1 MDEKAI
7 SEKLL
12 IFKEYHKDEIEKIYL
27 EYRNQLIVPVIVI
40 ALKNGDKLELEP
52 LNRELESGAFF
63 LEYLEGMYNEYKKT
77 RSKSPDPNAIVEAN
91 PAFDPVEHPSHY
103 TEGREYEPKD
113 VIYDWGLDF
122 NLGSAV
128 KYISRAGRKD
138 DIIQDLK
145 KAQQFIQFEID
156 AIEKKRGKK

>member
-1 MDEKAI
+1 MQDTLNVVQVTPCIHRAVLNPNLCGGPHATDKGYECPGELNCAHYSSGPTLKELLEFT
-7 SEKLL
+7 EKLQPTVVT
-12 IFKEYHKDEIEKIYL
+12 KE
-27 EYRNQLIVPVIVI
+27 QC
-40 ALKNGDKLELEP
+40 
-52 LNRELESGAFF
+52 
-63 LEYLEGMYNEYKKT
+63 
-77 RSKSPDPNAIVEAN
+77 
-91 PAFDPVEHPSHY
+91 FDPVEHPSHY

-156 AIEKKRGKK
+156 AIQKKRDKEET

>member
-1 MDEKAI
+1 MMIDTFPKCKYMREVFRPDPLHPI
-7 SEKLL
+7 EYTCT
-12 IFKEYHKDEIEKIYL
+12 FKDG
-27 EYRNQLIVPVIVI
+27 
-40 ALKNGDKLELEP
+40 NGELVDCIGF
-52 LNRELESGAFF
+52 LNCTKYAEDLGAFSP
-63 LEYLEGMYNEYKKT
+63 E
-77 RSKSPDPNAIVEAN
+77 KST
-91 PAFDPVEHPSHY
+91 FDPVEHPSHY

-156 AIEKKRGKK
+156 AIQKKRSKEVQKND

>member
-1 MDEKAI
+1 MINNLPKCKYMREVLSADP
-7 SEKLL
+7 L
-12 IFKEYHKDEIEKIYL
+12 D
-27 EYRNQLIVPVIVI
+27 PVDNMCC
-40 ALKNGDKLELEP
+40 AFQDGNGELVRCIGV
-52 LNRELESGAFF
+52 LNCVKYTEDLGAFPP
-63 LEYLEGMYNEYKKT
+63 E
-77 RSKSPDPNAIVEAN
+77 KST
-91 PAFDPVEHPSHY
+91 FDPVELPSHY

-156 AIEKKRGKK
+156 AIQKKAR